1 MKEIIKID
9 SNLPNDLLR
18 IELVLS
24 DYCNYECWYC
34 FPGSNAATQPWP
46 KLKNIVD
53 NITHILDYYKEHLGK
68 KQFVLHVTGG
78 EPTLWKDFGEF
89 AKHFHEYG
97 CVISMSSNGS
107 RTLRWWKEYG
117 HYFDHVILSCH
128 HEAVDVAHTNAV
140 ADILYDKKVWVNAI
154 VLMDPRAWDK
164 CVGIVSQL
172 KQSKR
177 RWSITAVEVFHSTV
191 HYTKE
196 QFEYISK
203 SCKRLPNP
211 IYYFFY
217 KKTIY
222 KKATV
227 FFNDGTKKTV
237 GHNWLLLN
245 KLHAFN
251 GWDCNIGIDTF
262 VINKRGELSGAC
274 GENLYNLDYKFNIF
288 DADFKEKYQP
298 VLQSTI
304 CHKALCPCTPETNA
318 RKEKLI
324 GARKVIP
331 LVPISSG
338 EYRLHR
344 YTTL

>member
-1 MKEIIKID
+1 MEEWANRLI
-9 SNLPNDLLR
+9 
-18 IELVLS
+18 
-24 DYCNYECWYC
+24 
-34 FPGSNAATQPWP
+34 
-46 KLKNIVD
+46 
-53 NITHILDYYKEHLGK
+53 
-68 KQFVLHVTGG
+68 
-78 EPTLWKDFGEF
+78 
-89 AKHFHEYG
+89 
-97 CVISMSSNGS
+97 
-107 RTLRWWKEYG
+107 
-117 HYFDHVILSCH
+117 
-128 HEAVDVAHTNAV
+128 
-140 ADILYDKKVWVNAI
+140 AI
-154 VLMDPRAWDK
+154 
-164 CVGIVSQL
+164 
-172 KQSKR
+172 
-177 RWSITAVEVFHSTV
+177 F
-191 HYTKE
+191 
-196 QFEYISK
+196 ISK

-262 VINKRGELSGAC
+262 VINKHGELSGAC

-288 DADFKEKYQP
+288 DADFKENYQP
-298 VLQSTI
+298 VLRSTI

-331 LVPISSG
+331 LVPILSG
-338 EYRLHR
+338 EYQLHR

>member
-34 FPGSNAATQPWP
+34 FPGSNAAEFPWP
-46 KLKNIVD
+46 KLKEIVD
-53 NITHILDYYKEHLGK
+53 NLTHILDYYKTHLGK
-68 KQFVLHVTGG
+68 KKFVLHVTGG

-89 AKHFHEYG
+89 AKYFKEYG

-128 HEAVDVAHTNAV
+128 HEAVDVTHTNAV

-154 VLMDPRAWDK
+154 VLMDPNVWDK
-164 CVGIVSQL
+164 CIDIIAGL
-172 KQSKR
+172 KTSKR
-177 RWSITAVEVFHSTV
+177 RWSITAVEVFHSTIK
-191 HYTKE
+191 YTQE
-196 QFEYISK
+196 QFDYISD

-227 FFNDGTKKTV
+227 FFDNGSKKTV
-237 GHNWLLLN
+237 GHNWLLLH
-245 KLHAFN
+245 KLHKFN
-251 GWDCNIGIDTF
+251 GWSCNIGIDTF

-274 GENLYNLDYKFNIF
+274 GENLYNLPYKFNIY
-288 DADFKEKYQP
+288 DPKFKEAYAP
-298 VLQSTI
+298 NLIPTT

-318 RKEKLI
+318 RKEKLSNAKKI
-324 GARKVIP
+324 IP
-331 LVPISSG
+331 IVSL
-338 EYRLHR
+338 
-344 YTTL
+344 

>member
-24 DYCNYECWYC
+24 DYCNYDCWYC

-68 KQFVLHVTGG
+68 KKFVLHVTGG

-107 RTLRWWKEYG
+107 RTLRWWRDYG

-164 CVGIVSQL
+164 CVNIVAGL
-172 KQSKR
+172 KQSRR
-177 RWSITAVEVFHSTV
+177 RWSITAVEVFHSTIN
-191 HYTKE
+191 YTKE
-196 QFEYISK
+196 QFDYISK

-227 FFNDGTKKTV
+227 FFADGSKKTV

-245 KLHAFN
+245 KLHAFS

-288 DADFKEKYQP
+288 DVDFKTQYQP
-298 VLQSTI
+298 VLRSTI

-324 GARKVIP
+324 GARRVIP
-331 LVPISSG
+331 LVPVSSG
-338 EYRLHR
+338 EHQLHK
-344 YTTL
+344 YSNL